1 MRKLKLIL
9 AIAVVFFGQITTQK
23 AVAAPEEAGD
33 ILKGI
38 VIDAETQEPLIGAA
52 IMVSNTTEGVITD
65 LDGSF
70 IINLLRDNTPFEV
83 SYIGYKTVPFS
94 IVTAGGSMKLDV
106 NPEHAGNISLMLP
119 DGEML
124 QNAVVTGRKSLESL
138 QALQNERITSGFA
151 IENMGAREMS
161 LKGISNAQESVAK
174 LSGISI
180 ASAGQLI
187 VRGLGDR
194 YSTTTLNGLP
204 IASPNP
210 DNKLIP
216 LDIFPASTIQNITVS
231 KVYEASSYA
240 DYSGA
245 HVDIST
251 KEGSENFFTVGFSSG
266 GYFGTVFQDFG
277 RMEELAGCR
286 IIMPLPAADYGAI
299 SKASSDALWLERHMK
314 ARIVDLADPRTRLE
328 YMMHRTAFDNSDII
342 DSFITEMKRSL
353 GDKDI
358 RKCMEAAMSYYD
370 AGMSVTRAAEEL
382 GIHKNTLQSRVKR
395 VIEAAGIEDY
405 PLPEKLY
412 LMRLIYIRLFVS
424 PKTSSSLDILG

>member
-1 MRKLKLIL
+1 M
-9 AIAVVFFGQITTQK
+9 A
-23 AVAAPEEAGD
+23 
-33 ILKGI
+33 
-38 VIDAETQEPLIGAA
+38 
-52 IMVSNTTEGVITD
+52 M
-65 LDGSF
+65 
-70 IINLLRDNTPFEV
+70 
-83 SYIGYKTVPFS
+83 
-94 IVTAGGSMKLDV
+94 LDV
-106 NPEHAGNISLMLP
+106 SFSFPVTLVRISQA
-119 DGEML
+119 DGEAI
-124 QNAVVTGRKSLESL
+124 QFDNIISSL
-138 QALQNERITSGFA
+138 
-151 IENMGAREMS
+151 
-161 LKGISNAQESVAK
+161 
-174 LSGISI
+174 
-180 ASAGQLI
+180 
-187 VRGLGDR
+187 
-194 YSTTTLNGLP
+194 
-204 IASPNP
+204 
-210 DNKLIP
+210 
-216 LDIFPASTIQNITVS
+216 
-231 KVYEASSYA
+231 
-240 DYSGA
+240 
-245 HVDIST
+245 
-251 KEGSENFFTVGFSSG
+251 FSSG
-266 GYFGTVFQDFG
+266 MLDQSHDFWSIEADCLSIICSSEIHSQDFG

>member
-23 AVAAPEEAGD
+23 AVATPEEAGD

-38 VIDAETQEPLIGAA
+38 VVDAETQEPLIGAA

-106 NPEHAGNISLMLP
+106 NTEHAGNISLTGNALTILMLP

-251 KEGSENFFTVGFSSG
+251 KEGKSEDFFNVRSPQEDTS
-266 GYFGTVFQDFG
+266 
-277 RMEELAGCR
+277 
-286 IIMPLPAADYGAI
+286 
-299 SKASSDALWLERHMK
+299 
-314 ARIVDLADPRTRLE
+314 RLSQTTSTGW
-328 YMMHRTAFDNSDII
+328 TA
-342 DSFITEMKRSL
+342 
-353 GDKDI
+353 
-358 RKCMEAAMSYYD
+358 EACS
-370 AGMSVTRAAEEL
+370 
-382 GIHKNTLQSRVKR
+382 
-395 VIEAAGIEDY
+395 
-405 PLPEKLY
+405 
-412 LMRLIYIRLFVS
+412 
-424 PKTSSSLDILG
+424 